1 MHCKKLSCPTDLR
14 TEKGFREAALYGVD
28 AGLCASGYAL
38 RKVFYTSNA
47 ILAQTVLQS
56 SYKNEEKHMKKLDI
70 LNVPR
75 PPFVGF
81 FVCLGNAVLSIEKR
95 ALL

>member
-1 MHCKKLSCPTDLR
+1 MHCKKLSCPSDLWAK
-14 TEKGFREAALYGVD
+14 KGFREAALYGVD
-28 AGLCASGYAL
+28 AGLCVSEYAL

-70 LNVPR
+70 FECTKATFCRIFRL
-75 PPFVGF
+75 
-81 FVCLGNAVLSIEKR
+81 LGKCGIIY
-95 ALL
+95 

>member
-1 MHCKKLSCPTDLR
+1 MRCKKLSCPTDLWA
-14 TEKGFREAALYGVD
+14 EKGFREAALYGVD
-28 AGLCASGYAL
+28 TGLCVSGYAL

-70 LNVPR
+70 FECTKATFCRIFRL
-75 PPFVGF
+75 
-81 FVCLGNAVLSIEKR
+81 LGKCGIIY
-95 ALL
+95 